1 MSEMSRSPLLRLFL
15 ALALAAL
22 AVGERAARAETPE
35 DLARDLRPS
44 QRPLFELGGI
54 GAEAGVSVD
63 AWVDNPDR
71 VYAVGQRLK
80 VFVRPKETSYITVLN
95 VGSSGRV
102 AVIFPNFYQR
112 EMRVRAGQI
121 VRIPAEGSNWHI
133 DVAGPPG
140 VEVIKIIASREPL
153 RLRELER
160 LIGTTEDQ
168 PIVSLDRSGADVARD
183 LVPQLG
189 SKHGSAGIIPGGV
202 KSLLVRVVQRGAEG
216 QINDLGSQQFSGAF
230 GLTLRPERSVY
241 KIGDIVRVAV
251 AVEKGCRLSLI
262 SLGTSGKAVRLFPN
276 GFQPDNVIRAGQ
288 TVLIPS
294 TGSPVQ
300 FKARGPAGVE
310 GLIATCSSLNAKTEL
325 PPIVPGEFAGIG
337 DVGSVTRDLVATH
350 EGANFEIDR
359 VSGSYLITN

>member
-1 MSEMSRSPLLRLFL
+1 MSRSPLLRLSL
-15 ALALAAL
+15 ALAGAAL
-22 AVGERAARAETPE
+22 ALGGQTAGAESPE

-54 GAEAGVSVD
+54 GKEDGVSVD

-112 EMRVRAGQI
+112 DMRVRAGQI

-153 RLRELER
+153 RLRELEK
-160 LIGTTEDQ
+160 LTGTTEEQ
-168 PIVSLDRSGADVARD
+168 PIVSLDRSGDDVTRD
-183 LVPQLG
+183 LVPQLN
-189 SKHGSAGIIPGGV
+189 SKQGNAGILPGGV
-202 KSLLVRVVQRGAEG
+202 KSLLVRVVQRGGAVRYP
-216 QINDLGSQQFSGAF
+216 GSLQFTGAF
-230 GLTLRPERSVY
+230 GLTLRTEQPVY
-241 KIGDIVRVAV
+241 RIGDTVRVAV
-251 AVEKGCRLSLI
+251 AVEKDCRLSLV

-276 GFQPDNVIRAGQ
+276 EFQPDDVIRAGQ

-294 TGSPVQ
+294 IRSPIQ

-310 GLIATCSSLNAKTEL
+310 GLIATCSSLNAKAEL
-325 PPIVPGEFAGIG
+325 PAIVPGEFANIG
-337 DVGSVTRDLVATH
+337 DVGSVTRDLVATQA
-350 EGANFEIDR
+350 GASFEVDR
-359 VSGSYLITN
+359 VSGSFLITN